1 MSEAFDHLVAV
12 MERLRGEG
20 GCPWDREQTPET
32 LKPFLIEEAYEVLE
46 AIESGRAE
54 PLCEELGDLLFQVLF
69 HSQIAKERKEFDIEA
84 VLKTT
89 TEKMTRRHPH
99 VFSPEG
105 EAGALKITPSAKNY
119 DPQEVVGGRNGNHGA
134 PLESK
139 TVLARWEEMKKKEA
153 RNRARKSALDGV
165 PKSLPALLR
174 AHQIQARAARVGF
187 DWKTPGPVFAKIEEE
202 LHELKEAVAEGT
214 ASRVEDEMGDLLFS
228 IVNVARFLKVNPEDA
243 LRKTIQRFADRFQHM
258 ESEADEKATPL
269 GSLSLEEMDRLW
281 ESAKSA
287 ERQTGS
293 KTGRDTVPSP
303 PAPEE

>member
-1 MSEAFDHLVAV
+1 MSEAFDQLVAV

-46 AIESGRAE
+46 AIDSGKAE

-69 HSQIAKERKEFDIEA
+69 HSQIAKEKKEFDIEE

-105 EAGALKITPSAKNY
+105 E
-119 DPQEVVGGRNGNHGA
+119 NGV

-139 TVLARWEEMKKKEA
+139 TVLARWEEMKKKEG

-165 PKSLPALLR
+165 PKPLPALLR
-174 AHQIQARAARVGF
+174 AQQIQARAARVGF

-202 LHELKEAVAEGT
+202 LQELKEAVDQGI
-214 ASRVEDEMGDLLFS
+214 ASRVEDEMGDLFFS

-243 LRKTIQRFADRFQHM
+243 LRKTIQRFTDRFQSM
-258 ESEADEKATPL
+258 ESEAEKRGTPF
-269 GSLSLEEMDRLW
+269 GSLSPEEMDRLW

-287 ERQTGS
+287 EQE
-293 KTGRDTVPSP
+293 KAGRTAPASE

>member
-1 MSEAFDHLVAV
+1 MSEAFDQLVAV

-46 AIESGRAE
+46 AIDSGKAE

-69 HSQIAKERKEFDIEA
+69 HSRIAKEKKEFDIED

-105 EAGALKITPSAKNY
+105 EP
-119 DPQEVVGGRNGNHGA
+119 GA

-139 TVLARWEEMKKKEA
+139 TVLARWEEMKKKEG

-165 PKSLPALLR
+165 PKPLPALLR

-202 LHELKEAVAEGT
+202 LQELKEAVDQGV

-228 IVNVARFLKVNPEDA
+228 IVNVSRFLKVNPEEA
-243 LRKTIQRFADRFQHM
+243 LRKTIQRFTDRFQSM
-258 ESEADEKATPL
+258 ESEAEKSGTPL

-281 ESAKSA
+281 ESAKTA
-287 ERQTGS
+287 EQEKAGRTAPIS
-293 KTGRDTVPSP
+293 KT
-303 PAPEE
+303 AEE

>member
-1 MSEAFDHLVAV
+1 MSEAFNQLVAV

-46 AIESGRAE
+46 AIESGKAE

-69 HSQIAKERKEFDIEA
+69 HSQIAKEKKEFDIEA

-89 TEKMTRRHPH
+89 TDKMTRRHPH

-105 EAGALKITPSAKNY
+105 EN
-119 DPQEVVGGRNGNHGA
+119 GA

-139 TVLARWEEMKKKEA
+139 TVLARWEEMKKKEV

-174 AHQIQARAARVGF
+174 AHQIQSRAARVGF

-202 LHELKEAVAEGT
+202 LQELKEAVTEGAAT
-214 ASRVEDEMGDLLFS
+214 RVEEEMGDLLFS
-228 IVNVARFLKVNPEDA
+228 VVNVARFLKVNPEDA
-243 LRKTIQRFADRFQHM
+243 LRQMIDRFIGRFQGM
-258 ESEADEKATPL
+258 EAEAERKGVSFGA
-269 GSLSLEEMDRLW
+269 LSLEEMDQLW
-281 ESAKSA
+281 ESAKST
-287 ERQTGS
+287 ERKREAKGPADRHPAASSQ
-293 KTGRDTVPSP
+293 
-303 PAPEE
+303 APEA

>member
-1 MSEAFDHLVAV
+1 MSEAFDQLVAV

-46 AIESGRAE
+46 AIDSGKAE

-69 HSQIAKERKEFDIEA
+69 HSQIAKEKKEFNIEA
-84 VLKTT
+84 VLRTT
-89 TEKMTRRHPH
+89 TDKMTRRHPH
-99 VFSPEG
+99 VFSS
-105 EAGALKITPSAKNY
+105 EA
-119 DPQEVVGGRNGNHGA
+119 EEGA

-174 AHQIQARAARVGF
+174 AQQIQARAARVGF
-187 DWKTPGPVFAKIEEE
+187 DWKSPGPVFAKIEEE
-202 LHELKEAVAEGT
+202 LQELKEAVSEGIP
-214 ASRVEDEMGDLLFS
+214 SRVEDEMGDLFFS
-228 IVNVARFLKVNPEDA
+228 IVNVARFLKMNPEDT
-243 LRKTIQRFADRFQHM
+243 LRKTTERFIGRFQSM
-258 ESEADEKATPL
+258 ESEAERKGISL
-269 GSLSLEEMDRLW
+269 GSLSLKEMDLLW

-287 ERQTGS
+287 EQKAGS
-293 KTGRDTVPSP
+293 TNQAGQIRATPEPV
-303 PAPEE
+303 PEE